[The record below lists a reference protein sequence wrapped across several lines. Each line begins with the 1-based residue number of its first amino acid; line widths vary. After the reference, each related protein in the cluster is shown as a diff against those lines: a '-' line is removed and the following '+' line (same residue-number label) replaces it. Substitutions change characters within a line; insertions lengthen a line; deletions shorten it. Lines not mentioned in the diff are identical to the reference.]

1 MADRLVLAARGEGP
15 GLLAGKTETATR
27 GFSVLAPML
36 VGWAGA
42 AARGVLPGGSTRAR
56 REMKILLSSYDA
68 SQLPVFVLDAM
79 ATAGF
84 ADVAAAAAARSE
96 LLAVTPARK
105 AVLAAAAGDWSAVV
119 DLVEAELETS
129 EWAPE

>member
-1 MADRLVLAARGEGP
+1 
-15 GLLAGKTETATR
+15 
-27 GFSVLAPML
+27 
-36 VGWAGA
+36 
-42 AARGVLPGGSTRAR
+42 
-56 REMKILLSSYDA
+56 MKILLSSYDA